1 MQKNKDNNWSMSQSE
16 VRINIANSENNKRIS
31 RFKQSITL
39 YIQEIKNAIT
49 SKMYIVFALI
59 LLLPM
64 VITLISFALSQ
75 YSVYLNKVNIQY
87 FLNGPFYLLG
97 FSTDGAINSF
107 RALFS
112 SAMGISIGF
121 DMTFEDFGFATIFYL
136 NIPMIAIVTV
146 IVCGTIAGDREKGTL
161 AIYASKPIYRTQ
173 LVLIRYLA
181 FALIS
186 LILTALVYF
195 CMYFVY
201 AFSIFGAMDLI
212 IPGITGTID
221 MPINLTLVTWCFIL
235 ATGSISILISS
246 LLNRAVLAGVVS
258 LILLMVLSILTNI
271 LMMIVGAVA
280 EPLKYINLP
289 SIGRGLLYEY
299 LLGYIFWDG
308 LFNMVTEFGYSAVFL
323 NMMVGQIIDAALGLI
338 MLISFITFPLIGACL
353 ITEKREIH

>member
-1 MQKNKDNNWSMSQSE
+1 MQQDKTKLKMSTSEVQLNTVNKDNNE
-16 VRINIANSENNKRIS
+16 RIS
-31 RFKQSITL
+31 RLKQSYTL
-39 YIQEIKNAIT
+39 FIQEIKNAIT

-75 YSVYLNKVNIQY
+75 YPRYLNEVNIQY
-87 FLNGPFYLLG
+87 FLNGPYYLLR
-97 FSTDGAINSF
+97 FSTDGAINTF
-107 RALFS
+107 RGLFS

-121 DMTFEDFGFATIFYL
+121 SFDDFGFATIFYL
-136 NIPMIAIVTV
+136 NIPMIAVVTV
-146 IVCGTIAGDREKGTL
+146 IVCGMIAGDREKGTL

-186 LILTALVYF
+186 FLLTALVYF

-201 AFSIFGAMDLI
+201 AFSIFGAIDLI
-212 IPGITGTID
+212 IPGIVETID
-221 MPINLTLVTWCFIL
+221 IPINLTIVTWFFIL

-258 LILLMVLSILTNI
+258 LIILMVLSILTNI
-271 LMMIVGAVA
+271 LIFVVGAVA

-289 SIGRGLLYEY
+289 SITRGLLYEY
-299 LLGYIFWDG
+299 LLGYIFWDTI
-308 LFNMVTEFGYSAVFL
+308 FNMVIDFGYQSVFL
-323 NMMVGQIIDAALGLI
+323 SMLVGQIIDARLGLTV
-338 MLISFITFPLIGACL
+338 LIILMILPLIAACL
-353 ITEKREIH
+353 ITERREIH

>member
-1 MQKNKDNNWSMSQSE
+1 MQKHKNKMNMSQTE
-16 VRINIANSENNKRIS
+16 VQIKIADNENNKRIS
-31 RFKQSITL
+31 RFKQSFILFT
-39 YIQEIKNAIT
+39 QEIKNAIT
-49 SKMYIVFALI
+49 SKMYVVFALI
-59 LLLPM
+59 LILPM
-64 VITLISFALSQ
+64 VITLISFALAQ
-75 YSVYLNKVNIQY
+75 YPNYLNKVNIQY
-87 FLNGPFYLLG
+87 FLNSPFYLLRY
-97 FSTDGAINSF
+97 STDGAINSF

-121 DMTFEDFGFATIFYL
+121 DPSFEDFGFATIFYL
-136 NIPMIAIVTV
+136 NIPMIAVITV

-161 AIYASKPIYRTQ
+161 AIYASKPTYRTQ

-186 LILTALVYF
+186 LILTSIVYF

-212 IPGITGTID
+212 IPGIAGTID
-221 MPINLTLVTWCFIL
+221 MPINLTFVTWFFIL

-271 LMMIVGAVA
+271 LIMIVGAVA

-308 LFNMVTEFGYSAVFL
+308 IFNMVTEYGYTAVFL
-323 NMMVGQIIDAALGLI
+323 RMMVGQIIDATLGLTI
-338 MLISFITFPLIGACL
+338 MIILIIVPLVAACL